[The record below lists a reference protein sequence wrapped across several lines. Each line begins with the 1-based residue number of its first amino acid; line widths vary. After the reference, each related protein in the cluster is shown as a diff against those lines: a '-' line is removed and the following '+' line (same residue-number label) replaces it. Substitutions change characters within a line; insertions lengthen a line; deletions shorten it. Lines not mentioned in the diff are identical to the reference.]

1 MSVKERVRMCLLIE
15 KIHKLKEY
23 SERLG
28 LEDVS
33 TWNQKSVDSE
43 EKGGNKA
50 CSLLYL

>member
-33 TWNQKSVDSE
+33 TFNKKRVDSE
-43 EKGGNKA
+43 EKGGKET